1 MSGERD
7 AGMEENGRTGGKN
20 GTVLVLTGPTA
31 GGKSALALEMAR
43 RKGWEI
49 LCMDSMQIYRRMDI
63 GTAKPTREE
72 RKLVPH
78 HLLDLCEPTE
88 SFSVAAWRDRA
99 EALLTDMLREGR
111 QPLLVGGTG
120 LYLQALMHPM
130 AMGAV
135 EANEELRAEMRKEA
149 ETPEGRRRLHARL
162 AEIDPPTAERLPVND
177 VRRII
182 RALEV
187 TLATGIPFSRQPDR
201 EQPSPFRWKAA
212 ALRMPRE
219 ELYQRIHIRVDE
231 MIRAGLPE
239 EVDALLREGVPE
251 NAQSMAGLGY
261 KEMIPCLKGQCSLQ
275 EAADAIRLGTRHYA
289 KRQITFLKREP
300 QIHYVD
306 ARGEEAIRELLGF
319 YGYAE

>member
-7 AGMEENGRTGGKN
+7 AGMEDHGRIGEKKE
-20 GTVLVLTGPTA
+20 TVLVLTGPTA
-31 GGKSALALEMAR
+31 GGKSALALEIAR

-72 RKLVPH
+72 QKLVPH

-88 SFSVAAWRDRA
+88 TFSVAAWRDRA
-99 EALLTDMLREGR
+99 EALLTEMFREGR

-135 EANEELRAEMRKEA
+135 EANEELRAELRKEA
-149 ETPEGRRRLHARL
+149 ETPEGRRLLHRRL
-162 AEIDPPTAERLPVND
+162 AELDPETAERLPVND

-182 RALEV
+182 RAIEV
-187 TLATGIPFSRQPDR
+187 TTATGIPFSRQPER
-201 EQPSPFRWKAA
+201 EQPSPFEWKAA

-219 ELYQRIHIRVDE
+219 ELYQRIHIRVGK
-231 MIRAGLPE
+231 MIRDGLPD
-239 EVDALLREGVPE
+239 EVDALLKEGVPE

-261 KEMIPCLKGQCSLQ
+261 KEMIPYLKGRCSLE
-275 EAADAIRLGTRHYA
+275 EAGDAIRLGTRHYA

-300 QIHYVD
+300 RIRYVD
-306 ARGEEAIRELLGF
+306 ARGEEAIGELLG
-319 YGYAE
+319 YYAGEG